1 MQGESAAYSFT
12 SYMLTVYTREGVLA
26 SQDQSLLEAIGI
38 FDKMDTS
45 PS

>member
-12 SYMLTVYTREGVLA
+12 SYTLTVYTREGVLA

-38 FDKMDTS
+38 FDATDAP